1 MKTHYRRRTVR
12 SALALALALLL
23 LCGAGTAFASGEG
36 SPVLSDST
44 AGAPGYALPL
54 TGVSNARQLG
64 GLPAADGRTVRE
76 NVLLRS
82 GELAGATEEDLR
94 LLSDEYHVA
103 AVVDL
108 RNADEI
114 EENPDPAI
122 DGAVNIHI
130 ALRDESANGLL
141 RALLGSGEQTQ
152 QDQTLA
158 FIERIR
164 AGWNPL
170 NENMYVDLIKTD
182 ACAAGLREFI
192 DLLLAQEE
200 GSAVLW
206 HCSGGKDRT
215 SVAAAAV
222 LSLLGVDDETILD
235 EFERTNEL
243 TAEEIEEKVGQSRQ
257 YTDDEEE
264 LRLVRET
271 ARAQRDF
278 MQLAF
283 DYAREQSGS
292 LQAFI
297 RQRCG
302 VTEEEIDLLREKY
315 LTPAQDAEDPAEA
328 DGGTDTAVDPE
339 TQTLGLTSVANAW
352 QLGGYV
358 GADGRRVRQNALLRT
373 GTLSDAAAE
382 DIEKLSEVYHVTAIV
397 DFRSP
402 METTQAPDPEI
413 PGAEYINISLEDK
426 EKEANSPATL
436 AEMASVEMQF
446 SDEPG
451 RAMVEMIR
459 LGWRLP
465 DPDMYITMI
474 TSEATDVGFRAF
486 IDVLLSQEEGGVVL
500 YHCRS
505 GKDRTG
511 TATMLL
517 LTILGVD
524 EETILED
531 FDMTNYFLADEINAE
546 AERSANYTDDAEELE
561 MVRVNAGV
569 SRDFMARAF
578 DYAEEQCGSML
589 EYIKQEYHVTD
600 EEIARLR
607 ELYLTD

>member
-1 MKTHYRRRTVR
+1 MN
-12 SALALALALLL
+12 L
-23 LCGAGTAFASGEG
+23 
-36 SPVLSDST
+36 
-44 AGAPGYALPL
+44 
-54 TGVSNARQLG
+54 
-64 GLPAADGRTVRE
+64 
-76 NVLLRS
+76 
-82 GELAGATEEDLR
+82 
-94 LLSDEYHVA
+94 
-103 AVVDL
+103 
-108 RNADEI
+108 
-114 EENPDPAI
+114 
-122 DGAVNIHI
+122 HI
-130 ALRDESANGLL
+130 ALRDESANALL
-141 RALLGSGEQTQ
+141 RGLLGSGEQGE

-170 NENMYVDLIKTD
+170 NQNMYVDLFKTD

-222 LSLLGVDDETILD
+222 LSLLGVDEQTILD
-235 EFERTNEL
+235 EFERTNDL
-243 TAEEIEEKVGQSRQ
+243 TAAEIEEKVDQSRQ

-292 LQAFI
+292 LEAFL

-302 VTEEEIDLLREKY
+302 VTDEEISLLREKY
-315 LTPAQDAEDPAEA
+315 LSPAPAAEDAGSGPDPAA
-328 DGGTDTAVDPE
+328 
-339 TQTLGLTSVANAW
+339 QTLGLASVANAW
-352 QLGGYV
+352 QLGGYAA
-358 GADGRRVRQNALLRT
+358 ADGRRVRQNALLRT
-373 GTLSDAAAE
+373 GTLADAGAE
-382 DIEKLSEVYHVTAIV
+382 DIEKLSEVYHVTAVV

-451 RAMVEMIR
+451 RAMIEMIR

-474 TSEATDVGFRAF
+474 TSEATDAGFRAF
-486 IDVLLSQEEGGVVL
+486 LDVLLSQEEDGVVL

-511 TATMLL
+511 TATMLI

-524 EETILED
+524 EETILGD

-546 AERSANYTDDAEELE
+546 AERSANYTDDEEELE